1 MTNMFTKSEKV
12 NTVRN
17 GYTWGVNYLALL
29 ENTFRTPMASDFL
42 TGSLIRN
49 MNVRDFLRQV
59 KPTAGNR
66 TCCKVIQFWRKLTT
80 FHRNPQSSIFRVNVT
95 GSGLSIRNGVLIYK
109 QLIRPVMDY
118 AWPLRRSVAHIHV
131 NKAQVLQSKS
141 LRIATNAPWYV
152 SNRQIHEDLGI
163 PFFADHIRAL
173 TQVSRCGEPLSLAT
187 WEALVP
193 I

>member
-1 MTNMFTKSEKV
+1 MFTKSEKV

-17 GYTWGVNYLALL
+17 GDTWGVNYLALL

-49 MNVRDFLRQV
+49 MNVRDFVRQA

-66 TCCKVIQFWRKLTT
+66 TCCKVIQFWRKLPT
-80 FHRNPQSSIFRVNVT
+80 FHRNPQSSNFRVDVT

-109 QLIRPVMDY
+109 QLIRTAMDY
-118 AWPLRRSVAHIHV
+118 AWPIRRSVAHIHV
-131 NKAQVLQSKS
+131 NKAQVPQSKS
-141 LRIATNAPWYV
+141 LRIATNAPWHV

-173 TQVSRCGEPLSLAT
+173 TESFDSS
-187 WEALVP
+187 
-193 I
+193 